1 MSNLNSFL
9 DNALETAKVVANAA
23 GKKTE
28 EVVET
33 SKLRLQ
39 AMSISNEL
47 KQVYE
52 KIGTMVYYAQK
63 DNMDVQAAVQAQ
75 IAKVDQLLDQL
86 RDTELRAAEL
96 KKIKKCSNCGA
107 SCPSDSHFCSR
118 CGMVV
123 NEPTV
128 YEVVITQEP
137 EDMAPSE
144 EEAATEET
152 VVPNEPAASINPE
165 EAEEPQAPVEDN
177 GCQE

>member
-86 RDTELRAAEL
+86 DR
-96 KKIKKCSNCGA
+96 KS
-107 SCPSDSHFCSR
+107 
-118 CGMVV
+118 VV
-123 NEPTV
+123 
-128 YEVVITQEP
+128 
-137 EDMAPSE
+137 
-144 EEAATEET
+144 
-152 VVPNEPAASINPE
+152 
-165 EAEEPQAPVEDN
+165 
-177 GCQE
+177 